1 MVFLGCFMTI
11 ISSVFSFS
19 CSCCGR
25 SIIKPAFIGGRAYGQ
40 DCAKKIK
47 GASFGKSKAVFV
59 KAEQVSIDMEN
70 YLPSAVY
77 KIEGIPQT
85 FKISAPFPAHVIAQ
99 KGGCVADY
107 LPQDAVMVINHE
119 GKPVFKSLSV
129 SLKVGVII
137 YTDKFGKQTLISM

>member
-1 MVFLGCFMTI
+1 MSKCVNSIL
-11 ISSVFSFS
+11 SFS
-19 CSCCGR
+19 CTCCGR
-25 SIIKPAFIGGRAYGQ
+25 SIVKPAFIGGKPYGQ

-47 GASFGKSKAVFV
+47 GAAFGKSKAVFV

-107 LPQDAVMVINHE
+107 LPKDAVMVINHE
-119 GKPVFKSLSV
+119 GKPVFKSLSI
-129 SLKVGVII
+129 SLKDSVLI
-137 YTDKFGKQTLISM
+137 YIDKYGKQTTVQI

>member
-1 MVFLGCFMTI
+1 M
-11 ISSVFSFS
+11 
-19 CSCCGR
+19 
-25 SIIKPAFIGGRAYGQ
+25 
-40 DCAKKIK
+40 
-47 GASFGKSKAVFV
+47 FV

-107 LPQDAVMVINHE
+107 LPKDAVMVINHE
-119 GKPVFKSLSV
+119 GKPVFKSLSI
-129 SLKVGVII
+129 SLKDSVLI
-137 YTDKFGKQTLISM
+137 YIDKYGKQTTVQI

>member
-1 MVFLGCFMTI
+1 MSNVT
-11 ISSVFSFS
+11 SVFSFS

-47 GASFGKSKAVFV
+47 GASFVKSKAVFV
-59 KAEQVSIDMEN
+59 NAEQVSIDMES
-70 YLPSAVY
+70 YLPSATY
-77 KIEGIPQT
+77 KINGIAQT
-85 FKISAPFPAHVIAQ
+85 FKSNAPFPAHVIAQ
-99 KGGCVADY
+99 KGECLEDY
-107 LPQDAVMVINHE
+107 LPKNAVMVINHD

-129 SLKVGVII
+129 SLKDGVII